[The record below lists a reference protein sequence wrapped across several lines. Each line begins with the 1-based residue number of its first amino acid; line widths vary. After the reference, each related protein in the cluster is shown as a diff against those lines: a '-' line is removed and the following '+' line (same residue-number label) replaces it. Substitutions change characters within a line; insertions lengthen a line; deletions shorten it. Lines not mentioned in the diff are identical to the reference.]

1 MIKTERKWMYRV
13 ALVLTVLVSL
23 YVLYLLTPVWKPVLV
38 SLFKIL
44 IPFMIAGLFAYL
56 LHPVI
61 DYLERQGSPR
71 FLSVFIIYTIFF
83 GGGAW
88 LIVET
93 APKILEETK
102 ELLQTLPTWVRS
114 FNDQLLTIHR
124 QIDTLPPSIHDQI
137 ENGVVRLEN
146 EGSEMMNGVVDRLPL
161 ILEGI
166 AFIFLL
172 PFVTFYFLK
181 DLRALEKAVVFI
193 TPKRF
198 RETGEKVAKAAD
210 HAFGSYI
217 RGQLLVSICVGVLSV
232 IGLWIAGV
240 PYPIVLGIL
249 LGVMDLIPYFG
260 PILGAIPVL
269 IIALTVSWQTALFA
283 LVAILIIQ
291 QIEGNVLSPMIVGKS
306 AHLHPLIILFAL
318 LLGYEFAGVIGLLVA
333 VPLFV
338 IASEIIKV
346 FRHTKGSEQRV

>member
-1 MIKTERKWMYRV
+1 MIKSERKWMYRV
-13 ALVLTVLVSL
+13 GFALIVLVSL

-71 FLSVFIIYTIFF
+71 FFVSVYHLYDLFRGWCLAYYR
-83 GGGAW
+83 
-88 LIVET
+88 T

-124 QIDTLPPSIHDQI
+124 QIDSLPPSIHDQI
-137 ENGVVRLEN
+137 ESGVVRLEN

-166 AFIFLL
+166 AFLFLL

-249 LGVMDLIPYFG
+249 LGMDLIPYFG
-260 PILGAIPVL
+260 PILGAIPAL

>member
-1 MIKTERKWMYRV
+1 MDEQGEKEQARKNVEKGLQECLLNICQTEVVWLFFVLDKDSLVAHPKEKGVIKSERKWMYRV

-88 LIVET
+88 LIVEM

-124 QIDTLPPSIHDQI
+124 QIDTLPPSIHNQI
-137 ENGVVRLEN
+137 ESGVVRLEN

-166 AFIFLL
+166 AFLFFIAIRHVLFSKRLAG
-172 PFVTFYFLK
+172 
-181 DLRALEKAVVFI
+181 LRESSCI
-193 TPKRF
+193 YNS
-198 RETGEKVAKAAD
+198 EKVSRNGRESGKSGRSCVWKLYSWAIARFD
-210 HAFGSYI
+210 LCGGSFCYRTLDCRCPLSDSTWDYI
-217 RGQLLVSICVGVLSV
+217 RGNG
-232 IGLWIAGV
+232 
-240 PYPIVLGIL
+240 
-249 LGVMDLIPYFG
+249 F
-260 PILGAIPVL
+260 
-269 IIALTVSWQTALFA
+269 
-283 LVAILIIQ
+283 
-291 QIEGNVLSPMIVGKS
+291 N
-306 AHLHPLIILFAL
+306 
-318 LLGYEFAGVIGLLVA
+318 
-333 VPLFV
+333 PLFWSDSRCNSSTHHCTYRIMANGTV
-338 IASEIIKV
+338 CVS
-346 FRHTKGSEQRV
+346 RNLDHPTG